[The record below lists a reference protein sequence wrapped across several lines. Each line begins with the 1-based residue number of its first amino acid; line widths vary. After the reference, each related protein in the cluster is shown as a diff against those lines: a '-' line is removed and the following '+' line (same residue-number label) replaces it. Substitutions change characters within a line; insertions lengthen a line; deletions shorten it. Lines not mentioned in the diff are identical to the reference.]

1 MKALDILCN
10 ICTLLERGELNTAV
24 DTLKKSSIRIWEVER
39 ALYNRGMNSLK
50 VMSFTRYLEERL
62 FLECQKED

>member
-1 MKALDILCN
+1 
-10 ICTLLERGELNTAV
+10 LLERGELNTAV